1 MPASSPP
8 QSPPSERGGGR
19 TPSPPLV
26 LIVTGP
32 PCTGKTTLARRLA
45 TSFALPLMTKDW
57 IKETLFETLGADCR
71 QSASDRAWSRRLG
84 GASMELLY
92 LYVESQLAAGQS
104 CVVEGN
110 FDTAFA
116 TPAFRRMAARYLFLP
131 IQVNC
136 VADPAVLAA
145 RFRERARS
153 GERHP
158 GHQDHLP
165 PDPRLDAPTDVL
177 HLLPGRLE
185 PLDIGGHAVELDM
198 SDFAHLDYDDLCAK
212 IRQLWTGK

>member
-1 MPASSPP
+1 MSVTAP
-8 QSPPSERGGGR
+8 R
-19 TPSPPLV
+19 PLV

-32 PCTGKTTLARRLA
+32 PGAGKTTLARRLA
-45 TSFALPLMTKDW
+45 ASFALPVMCKDT
-57 IKETLFETLGADCR
+57 IKETLFEALGADCR

-92 LYVESQLAAGQS
+92 VYVGAQLAAGQS

-110 FDTAFA
+110 FDTRFA
-116 TPAFRRMAARYLFLP
+116 TPAFRRLAARYSFLP

-136 VADPAVLAA
+136 AADPAVLAA
-145 RFRERARS
+145 RFRQRALS

-165 PDPRLDAPTDVL
+165 PDPHLDAPTDGP
-177 HLLPGRLE
+177 HPPSGRLD
-185 PLDIGGHAVELDM
+185 PLDIGGHVIELDM
-198 SDFAHLDYDDLCAK
+198 SDFAQLDYDGLCSR
-212 IRQLWTGK
+212 IRQLWVDCPP

>member
-1 MPASSPP
+1 MSTTAPRPVA
-8 QSPPSERGGGR
+8 
-19 TPSPPLV
+19 

-32 PCTGKTTLARRLA
+32 PCAGKTTLARRLA
-45 TSFALPLMTKDW
+45 VSFALPVMTKDT

-71 QSASDRAWSRRLG
+71 QLAPDCLQSASGRAWSRRLG

-92 LYVESQLAAGQS
+92 VYVESQIAAGRS

-110 FDTAFA
+110 FDTRFA
-116 TPAFRRMAARYLFLP
+116 TPAFRRLATRYSFLP

-136 VADPAVLAA
+136 VADPVVLVA
-145 RFRERARS
+145 RFRQRALS

-165 PDPRLDAPTDVL
+165 PDPQLDASILGRLD
-177 HLLPGRLE
+177 
-185 PLDIGGHAVELDM
+185 PLDIGGHVIELDM
-198 SDFAHLDYDDLCAK
+198 SDFAQLDYDGLCAR
-212 IRQLWTGK
+212 IRKLWTHN